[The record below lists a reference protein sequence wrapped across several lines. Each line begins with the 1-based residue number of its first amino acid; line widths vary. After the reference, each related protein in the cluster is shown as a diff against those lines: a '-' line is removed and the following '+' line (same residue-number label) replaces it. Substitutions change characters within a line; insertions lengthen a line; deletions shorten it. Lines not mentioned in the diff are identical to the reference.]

1 VSDDKE
7 PGEPAWVRIV
17 LIALAMLALLGIPVA
32 IDYFLR

>member
-1 VSDDKE
+1 MSDDQE

-17 LIALAMLALLGIPVA
+17 LITLAVLAVLGIPVA